1 MAKLFRWHV
10 ERAPTATVKY
20 RTVVA
25 QFGDGYKQVSADG
38 INTKDESYAITV
50 SGDLKTAKEIM
61 AFFDEHNGTKSF
73 LWRPP
78 LGDLAL
84 FTCDDPT
91 PSQKS
96 TNFFVITA
104 NFVKAFS
111 SIGG

>member
-10 ERAPTATVKY
+10 ERAPSATVKF

-25 QFGDGYKQVSADG
+25 QFGDGYRQISADG
-38 INTKDESYAITV
+38 INTKDETYSITIN
-50 SGDLKTAKEIM
+50 GDLKTAKEIM
-61 AFFDEHNGTKSF
+61 AFFDEHNGITSF

-78 LGDLAL
+78 LGELGL
-84 FTCDDPT
+84 YTCDDPT

-96 TNFFVITA
+96 TNLFVITGT
-104 NFVKAFS
+104 FVKSFS